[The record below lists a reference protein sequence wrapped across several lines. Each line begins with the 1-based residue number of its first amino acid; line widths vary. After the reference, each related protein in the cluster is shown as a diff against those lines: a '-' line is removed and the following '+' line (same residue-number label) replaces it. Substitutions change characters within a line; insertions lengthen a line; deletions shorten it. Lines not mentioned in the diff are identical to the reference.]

1 MSNDFLK
8 DNIENFKSFF
18 YNNDVKNY
26 ILDPLTC
33 IIRCAIL
40 SFKPI
45 GTKLSIH
52 NNKIT
57 FIDPNILQGAIRWTY
72 GDKREDLHNIYKPII
87 KSTKWYKSDNPDI
100 LNIFILSKK
109 GLGKLKESY
118 EENSII
124 THSLSLY
131 INIIDSFI
139 NSKNIED
146 INETDN
152 KIYKELKLLWSNTQ
166 INIVNNILKQ
176 MEIDSINRME
186 WFQSLDIILKS
197 KEKNVFDIIKKNTTT
212 LQ

>member
-8 DNIENFKSFF
+8 DNIENLKSFF

-26 ILDPLTC
+26 VLDPLTC